1 MISDFRI
8 SNMSKNLDGL
18 SALNLSLDG
27 RSIKSSGSNTSNN
40 VNNNNN
46 SANKK
51 PPLTTNLGT
60 NRTVL
65 LFINFLK

>member
-1 MISDFRI
+1 MISYFRI

-40 VNNNNN
+40 VNNNN
-46 SANKK
+46 SAYKK

-65 LFINFLK
+65 LFINFIK